1 MQLSSTQTQ
10 RQSRVIGH
18 QSHGPLSYP
27 RPAIPTMVFLEP
39 QYEIPSPV
47 IDDPSAPDESAD
59 RTSGAAFEV
68 E

>member
-1 MQLSSTQTQ
+1 MQNSSAQTQ

-27 RPAIPTMVFLEP
+27 RPAIPAMVFLEP
-39 QYEIPSPV
+39 QYEIPSPLT
-47 IDDPSAPDESAD
+47 DESSAADESAD
-59 RTSGAAFEV
+59 RSGGAAFDV